1 MLRLSNFADYGVVVM
16 TAAARAAADGR
27 PVSAGQI
34 AALTAIPAPTV
45 AKLMGALGRAGLLT
59 SQRGV
64 AGGFSLARPA
74 GAISLADIVEAI
86 DGPISLTHCGQ
97 PGDACDLAHH
107 CAVKPHW
114 APVNRA
120 VRAALAD
127 VSLAELAPDL
137 PAVADNKRV
146 FA

>member
-1 MLRLSNFADYGVVVM
+1 MLRLSNLADYGVVVM
-16 TAAARAAADGR
+16 TATARLASEGR
-27 PVSAGQI
+27 PTSAAQVSA
-34 AALTAIPAPTV
+34 LTGIPAPTV
-45 AKLMGALGRAGLLT
+45 AKLMGQLGRAGLLV

-74 GAISLADIVEAI
+74 AAISLADIVEAI
-86 DGPISLTHCGQ
+86 DGPIALTHCGQ
-97 PGDACDLAHH
+97 PGSDCDLSHS

-120 VRAALAD
+120 VKAALAE
-127 VSLAELAPDL
+127 VSLAELAPGL
-137 PAVADNKRV
+137 QTAPQRA